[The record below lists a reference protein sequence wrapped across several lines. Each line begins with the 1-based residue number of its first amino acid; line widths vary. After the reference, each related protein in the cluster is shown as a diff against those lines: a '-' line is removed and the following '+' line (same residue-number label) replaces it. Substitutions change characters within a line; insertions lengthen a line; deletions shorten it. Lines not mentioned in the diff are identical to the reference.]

1 MLLRWLGRLAAL
13 CHERAQDID
22 AERDR
27 DDASDGDDECGV
39 PVHFVVEGVEDL
51 RAVADHEDGEDE
63 KAQELAAEHGDGE
76 QNRLHFKYAGGK
88 LDHLERKGR
97 RNHGRDD
104 NGEKLLFL
112 EAVAQGFVS
121 GTVDFFE
128 QEKLSACATD
138 QVRDETSEG

>member
-1 MLLRWLGRLAAL
+1 MLFRWLGCLAAL
-13 CHERAQDID
+13 CHELAQEVDPQS
-22 AERDR
+22 DR
-27 DDASDGDDECGV
+27 DDASEGNDECGV
-39 PVHFVVEGVEDL
+39 PVQFVVEGADDL

-63 KAQELAAEHGDGE
+63 KAQELAAKHGDSE
-76 QNRLHFKYAGGK
+76 QNRLHFKYAGGE

-97 RNHGRDD
+97 RNHGRDS

-138 QVRDETSEG
+138 QVRDETSDG